1 MGDVELQVG
10 TWDGIQHKNPW
21 VVNTILVPLPFHSR
35 RSPVAPFCGALLR
48 PVPLSPILA
57 NLNMEYFETDIFPYW
72 NSQPLLGLRYI
83 DYIFVVWPDDQNFS
97 RLFLPTSRICSFKKV
112 FRGEERHGMLPFLDI
127 KVIHNNI
134 VILFNV
140 FRNEIHTSS
149 YMHWLSYHPTNVQR
163 GSLFLLFLRAHR
175 KCDESYI
182 ASEMNFIGKSFLK
195 LG

>member
-83 DYIFVVWPDDQNFS
+83 DYIFVVWPDDQNFPDFFTQLNQFVPS
-97 RLFLPTSRICSFKKV
+97 ISFS
-112 FRGEERHGMLPFLDI
+112 EEKERDGMLPL
-127 KVIHNNI
+127 
-134 VILFNV
+134 
-140 FRNEIHTSS
+140 
-149 YMHWLSYHPTNVQR
+149 VQ
-163 GSLFLLFLRAHR
+163 
-175 KCDESYI
+175 E
-182 ASEMNFIGKSFLK
+182 N
-195 LG
+195 